1 MTAAICCKAGIFM
14 EIQAFADEGRTWTV
28 TYVVF
33 DPDSKDAVVID
44 PILDLDTTPWRTSTD
59 SINQLIEFIEKNAL
73 KVHWILDSHVHADHI
88 TGAGV
93 LKKRLRAPMAI
104 GANICR
110 VQEIFKKALNLGDG
124 FPTDGSQFDR
134 LLNDGDTLEAGRL
147 KINVL
152 HTPGHTPACCTYSI
166 ENALFTG
173 DVLFMPDVGVAR
185 CDFPD
190 GSPEKLYH
198 SVKNRLY
205 EFPNN
210 TRVFVGH
217 DYPNNRQFQYQTTIG
232 QCKAFNCDLPNRIT
246 EAEFVAKIEKR
257 DSSLPAPQLLFPSL
271 QVNINAGELPEPEN
285 NEVAYFKVP
294 LNYL

>member
-1 MTAAICCKAGIFM
+1 M

-59 SINQLIEFIEKNAL
+59 SINQVLDFIEKHSL
-73 KVHWILDSHVHADHI
+73 KVHWVMDTHVHADHI
-88 TGAGV
+88 TGAGE
-93 LKKRLRAPMAI
+93 LKRRLGAPMAI
-104 GANICR
+104 GSQICR
-110 VQEIFKKALNLGDG
+110 VQEIFKKAFNLGDG
-124 FPTDGSQFDR
+124 FPTDGRQFDR
-134 LLNDGDTLEAGRL
+134 LLNDGDKLQAGTLEFH
-147 KINVL
+147 VL

-166 ENALFTG
+166 ADALFTG

-190 GSPEKLYH
+190 GSPEHLYD

-205 EFPNN
+205 EYPNS

-217 DYPNNRQFQYQTTIG
+217 DYPDQREFQYQTTIG
-232 QCKAFNCDLPNRIT
+232 QSKAFNCDLPNGISQ
-246 EAEFVAKIEKR
+246 EEFVAKINKR
-257 DSSLPAPQLLFPSL
+257 DSTLPAPRLLFPSL
-271 QVNINAGELPEPEN
+271 QVNINAGELPKPEN
-285 NEVAYFKVP
+285 NEVAYLKVP
-294 LNYL
+294 LNFL